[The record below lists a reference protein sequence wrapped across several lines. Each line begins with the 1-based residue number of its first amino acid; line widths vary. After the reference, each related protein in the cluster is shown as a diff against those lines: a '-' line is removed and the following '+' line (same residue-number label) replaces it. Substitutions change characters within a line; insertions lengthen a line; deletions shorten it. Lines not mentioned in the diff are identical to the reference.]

1 MQASRNKIKKISS
14 SNEDRSWSFVP
25 GDEIVPGFH
34 AWTLLGDGRRCE
46 TWLALSVQLWTP
58 VAIKLPRP
66 GCINERTYQALT
78 REANT
83 VASLIHP
90 ALQRL
95 LHAHCEGPL
104 PYLVFEYVEGPTLA
118 DLLDHAGPLAPPDVI
133 RLGMQIASALHYI
146 HGRGVVHCDIKPT
159 NLALRDGR
167 AVLIDFDIARRIGE
181 GGRETKARGS
191 AQYMAPEQILGASAT
206 PAMDI
211 FALGVTLYEAITDI
225 VVFDSG
231 DKEPGLTYPQLTR
244 CPASLLS
251 IDSCIPRKLEH
262 AVAALL
268 EPDPQRRPPTAMA
281 ALSLLAGALPKNEQ
295 GLWPRWA
302 SKLMPEAS
310 PGLCGRPVNT
320 AKKIQH
326 GVHHPDLSR

>member
-1 MQASRNKIKKISS
+1 MQATRKKIKSISTAG
-14 SNEDRSWSFVP
+14 EDRSWSFVP

-46 TWLALSVQLWTP
+46 TWLALSVELWTP

-66 GCINERTYQALT
+66 NCINERTYQALT
-78 REANT
+78 RESHT
-83 VASLIHP
+83 IASLVHP
-90 ALQRL
+90 GIQRL
-95 LHAHCEGPL
+95 LAAHCEEPL

-118 DLLDHAGPLAPPDVI
+118 ELLDERGPLAPPDVI

-146 HGRGVVHCDIKPT
+146 HGTGIVHCDIKPT

-191 AQYMAPEQILGASAT
+191 AHYMAPEQVRGE
-206 PAMDI
+206 PAMLSMDL
-211 FALGVTLYEAITDI
+211 FALGATLYEAATDVI
-225 VVFDSG
+225 VFDF
-231 DKEPGLTYPQLTR
+231 EEEQEGLVYPQLTR
-244 CPASLLS
+244 RPAPLRSFDAAIPERLERAILS
-251 IDSCIPRKLEH
+251 
-262 AVAALL
+262 LL
-268 EPDPQRRPPTAMA
+268 EPDPQRRPLTAMA

-302 SKLMPEAS
+302 SKLMPDAS
-310 PGLCGRPVNT
+310 QGFCGGPVKIS
-320 AKKIQH
+320 KKIQH
-326 GVHHPDLSR
+326 GVHHGDLSR

>member
-1 MQASRNKIKKISS
+1 MQAIRKKIKSVS
-14 SNEDRSWSFVP
+14 TADEDRSWSFAP

-34 AWTLLGDGRRCE
+34 AWSLLGDGRRCE

-66 GCINERTYQALT
+66 GCINERTYQALK

-83 VASLIHP
+83 VASLVHP
-90 ALQRL
+90 AIQRL
-95 LHAHCEGPL
+95 LAAHCEEPL
-104 PYLVFEYVEGPTLA
+104 PYLVFEYIEGPTLA
-118 DLLDHAGPLAPPDVI
+118 ELLDERSRLAPPDVI

-146 HGRGVVHCDIKPT
+146 HGRGIVHCDIKPT

-167 AVLIDFDIARRIGE
+167 AVLIDFDIARKIGE
-181 GGRETKARGS
+181 GGAEMKARGS

-211 FALGVTLYEAITDI
+211 FALGATLYEAITDI

-231 DKEPGLTYPQLTR
+231 DNEPRLTYPQLTR
-244 CPASLLS
+244 SPASLLS
-251 IDSCIPRKLEH
+251 IDPCIPRKLDH

-281 ALSLLAGALPKNEQ
+281 ALSLFAGALPKNEQ

-302 SKLMPEAS
+302 SKLMPERS
-310 PGLCGRPVNT
+310 PGFCGGAVNT
-320 AKKIQH
+320 PKKIQH